1 MVRLEANCSTIRRN
15 AIERGKCR
23 ECKAAVRHSF
33 MHDARSKPRHKRQG
47 TKTPSPTLQ
56 QQPAKLSTA
65 LLHAYCRQRFGTPNY
80 GLKPCVARLAPDL
93 RNLPRFFDLVPNTT
107 LLHQPWLL
115 PNPCRSLKAS
125 SREPIRHPEQPTSTT
140 NASSSALYIFVLQV
154 PCPPLVPS
162 VVVR

>member
-1 MVRLEANCSTIRRN
+1 MRLNVGNAGNVKLLFVIHSCMMREASQDTSDKVPRPQAPHCSSN
-15 AIERGKCR
+15 
-23 ECKAAVRHSF
+23 
-33 MHDARSKPRHKRQG
+33 
-47 TKTPSPTLQ
+47 Q
-56 QQPAKLSTA
+56 QSSQQ
-65 LLHAYCRQRFGTPNY
+65 HYCRQRFGTPNY

-154 PCPPLVPS
+154 PCPPLPRS
-162 VVVR
+162 KPATGTLGGRTASNAIDSI